1 MRTRDHSLGWSA
13 PNINAGAAEQ
23 LSLNK
28 SYRPAGLRESTCQG
42 WSRLSSTDNDCVEVL
57 SHPSLVNHNSKYDRN
72 GVLTQSGSIV
82 WVCDYGLAESSS
94 IFLMPYQSLLP
105 DYNKFLRVIF
115 SAILFRHDAW
125 PVRTGVL
132 PREAAHNAAGLT
144 ESASRSRSRPTAQ
157 WLKVLQHGGL
167 GHPSSQNRMAAI
179 LSTSRFAPLWA
190 STPPSKLR
198 LRRRMTQ
205 YQTAIGKTSS
215 TRAHTI
221 TNLPSSKWKT

>member
-94 IFLMPYQSLLP
+94 IFLMPYQSLFTRLQQIP
-105 DYNKFLRVIF
+105 AHDLQ
-115 SAILFRHDAW
+115 RH
-125 PVRTGVL
+125 T
-132 PREAAHNAAGLT
+132 
-144 ESASRSRSRPTAQ
+144 
-157 WLKVLQHGGL
+157 LQ
-167 GHPSSQNRMAAI
+167 A
-179 LSTSRFAPLWA
+179 
-190 STPPSKLR
+190 
-198 LRRRMTQ
+198 
-205 YQTAIGKTSS
+205 
-215 TRAHTI
+215 
-221 TNLPSSKWKT
+221 